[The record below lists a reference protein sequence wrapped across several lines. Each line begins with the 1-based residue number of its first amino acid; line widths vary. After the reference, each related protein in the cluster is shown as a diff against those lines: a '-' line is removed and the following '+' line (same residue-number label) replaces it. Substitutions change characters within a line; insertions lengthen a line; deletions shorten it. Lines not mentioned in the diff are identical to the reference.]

1 MQIRLSDHFSF
12 GRLLRF
18 TLPSIAMMILT
29 SLYSVADG
37 LFVSNMIGDIG
48 LSAVNI
54 MFPVAMLISA
64 VGFMLGTGGS
74 AVVARTL
81 GEGRPD
87 MANRFFSMF
96 VFAVILFGG
105 ILSAAGAAFVEPI
118 ARLAG
123 ASDILMD
130 SCVSYGRILFAGSL
144 PFMLQTSLQPFF
156 VVAEKPN
163 MGLILSIASGV
174 TNFAGDWV
182 LIQLLGLPGAA
193 WATVAG
199 YCVGGIIPLVFF
211 ITHRSGLHLTAT
223 GLYIREFLQAC
234 GNGASELMS
243 NISSSLV
250 GILYNLELMRLVGER
265 GVAAHSVMMYVDFV
279 FIAAFLGFSIG
290 SAPII
295 SYHFG
300 ANNHDE
306 LKNVFRRSMFLIF
319 ITSGAMVVLSEALC
333 RPLCAAF
340 VGYSPRPD
348 AAHRARLPPV
358 RAVLSVL
365 RRKHLCVG
373 VLHRAVQRRAERL
386 HLLPAFAAAARR
398 SGPPA
403 SARARSGRRM
413 ARRCRGR
420 GSFRRRLG
428 GAPVAAAHAVSLSL
442 RQHRTMKPDCR
453 EAAQLKLTFPTDID
467 ILVTL

>member
-37 LFVSNMIGDIG
+37 LFVSNMVGDIG

-54 MFPVAMLISA
+54 MFPVAMLIAA

-105 ILSAAGAAFVEPI
+105 VLSAAGAAFVEPI

-156 VVAEKPN
+156 VVAERPN

-211 ITHRSGLHLTAT
+211 ITHRSGLHLTGT
-223 GLYIREFLQAC
+223 KLYIREFWQAC

-243 NISSSLV
+243 NISSSIV
-250 GILYNLELMRLVGER
+250 SILYNLQLMRLIGET
-265 GVAAHSVMMYVDFV
+265 GVAAYSVMMYVDFV
-279 FIAAFLGFSIG
+279 FIAAFLGFSVG
-290 SAPII
+290 SAPIV
-295 SYHFG
+295 SFHYG
-300 ANNHDE
+300 ADNRSE
-306 LKNVFRRSMFLIF
+306 LKSVFRKSAVI
-319 ITSGAMVVLSEALC
+319 IGVTAVVMVTASELLSH
-333 RPLCAAF
+333 PLSSAF
-340 VGYSPRPD
+340 VGYDPELLELTVHGFRLFALNYLFCGVNIYASAFFTALCNGLISALISFARTLLLRGGMVLLLPLLWGLD
-348 AAHRARLPPV
+348 GIWWAVVAAEGL
-358 RAVLSVL
+358 AVL
-365 RRKHLCVG
+365 
-373 VLHRAVQRRAERL
+373 
-386 HLLPAFAAAARR
+386 
-398 SGPPA
+398 
-403 SARARSGRRM
+403 
-413 ARRCRGR
+413 
-420 GSFRRRLG
+420 
-428 GAPVAAAHAVSLSL
+428 VSLAFLISQ
-442 RQHRTMKPDCR
+442 RKRYHY
-453 EAAQLKLTFPTDID
+453 A
-467 ILVTL
+467 